1 MGDYNRHRIITV
13 TTVTTILF
21 HIMEGE
27 AEPWK
32 KLTKALLGL
41 KLAAAF

>member
-1 MGDYNRHRIITV
+1 
-13 TTVTTILF
+13 
-21 HIMEGE
+21 MEGE

-41 KLAAAF
+41 KLAAAFWRFSTFEVYSAAIVKEYIHAT